1 MLAPTRATLKR
12 EWISNRGRKYPPGT
26 EFIKISDI
34 STGTWY
40 RFDTHRGKFG
50 FVSISLN
57 NFKLLTEEEIR
68 RREIRDKLFEEHM
81 KACDPLRNLGKRTN

>member
-1 MLAPTRATLKR
+1 MLIPTRAILKK
-12 EWISNRGRKYPPGT
+12 EWVSSGGRRYPPGT

-34 STGTWY
+34 STGAWY
-40 RFDTHRGKFG
+40 RFDTHAGKFG

-68 RREIRDKLFEEHM
+68 LREINDRQFEEHM
-81 KACDPLRNLGKRTN
+81 KACDPLKNLGKRTN